1 MEADWHVDRDRG
13 WQNYWK
19 SKNKSSSEI
28 SSSPSSAPFP
38 DTSFYTSVQCI
49 EITGD
54 GRRQVDVDVV
64 VERSFKLNVNSTHIT
79 TFFTSPRELEE
90 LAAGFLLCEGFV
102 TSPDD
107 IISME
112 IGDDSISCEITD
124 KLQMIGQKERY
135 ASIGHINP
143 ATANVC
149 FETKAIFS
157 AIGQLKERA
166 TSWRRTG
173 GTHLSMV
180 CSTKGEVLA
189 FCEDVSRAC
198 SVDKAVGKAILCG
211 IDPANC
217 ALVTTGRL
225 SAAMVAKAARAGFPL
240 IASKAAP
247 LGEGIRLADEVGMSL
262 VAFARKP
269 DLYVYTGAHRVI

>member
-1 MEADWHVDRDRG
+1 MENDWHVKRDAG

-19 SKNKSSSEI
+19 SGNTSDVST
-28 SSSPSSAPFP
+28 
-38 DTSFYTSVQCI
+38 DTAFYTSVQCI
-49 EITGD
+49 EITDD
-54 GRRQVDVDVV
+54 GRKQINVDVAI
-64 VERSFKLNVNSTHIT
+64 EKSFKLNVNSTHIT
-79 TFFTSPRELEE
+79 TFFTSPRELKE

-102 TSPDD
+102 TSLDD
-107 IISME
+107 ITSME
-112 IGDDSISCEITD
+112 IGDDSISCEIMD
-124 KLQMIGQKERY
+124 KLQWIGQQERF
-135 ASIGHINP
+135 ASIKHINP
-143 ATANVC
+143 TAANIC

-157 AIGQLKERA
+157 AIEQLKVRA
-166 TSWRRTG
+166 KSWRRTG

-180 CSTKGEVLA
+180 CSSDGEVLA

-198 SVDKAVGKAILCG
+198 SVDKTVGKAMLCG

-240 IASKAAP
+240 IASKSAP
-247 LGEGIRLADEVGMSL
+247 LSEGIRLADEVGMSL

>member
-1 MEADWHVDRDRG
+1 MGTDWHVDRDDAG
-13 WQNYWK
+13 WNDYWR
-19 SKNKSSSEI
+19 SGNISEI
-28 SSSPSSAPFP
+28 TSEASS

-49 EITGD
+49 EITDD
-54 GRRQVDVDVV
+54 GRKQVDVDVAI
-64 VERSFKLNVNSTHIT
+64 EKSFKLNVNSTHIT
-79 TFFTSPRELEE
+79 TFSTSPRELEE

-102 TSPDD
+102 TSPGD

-112 IGDDSISCEITD
+112 IRDDCISCEITD
-124 KLQMIGQKERY
+124 KLQRTGQQERY

-143 ATANVC
+143 ATTNVC

-157 AIGQLKERA
+157 AIGQLKVCA

-180 CSTKGEVLA
+180 CSSTGEVLA

-198 SVDKAVGKAILCG
+198 SVDKTVGKAMLCG

-247 LGEGIRLADEVGMSL
+247 QGEGIRLADEVGMTL